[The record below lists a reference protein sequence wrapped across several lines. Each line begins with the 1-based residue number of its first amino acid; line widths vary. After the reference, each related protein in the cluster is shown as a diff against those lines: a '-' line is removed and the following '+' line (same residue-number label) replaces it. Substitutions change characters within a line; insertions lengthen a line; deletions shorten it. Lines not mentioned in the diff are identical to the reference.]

1 MSLFDFGDAE
11 TKPLEPSPIRYP
23 NVKEMEHALL
33 LQKEREATGL
43 YLSGH
48 PLDAYGALL
57 STLPQ
62 QVQELSQADG
72 LSGIADNASVTV
84 GGLLSQCKSR
94 PTKSGTGMM
103 GYGVLEGITGSVEV
117 VAFPRVLQS
126 TGGLFHDDA
135 AVLIKGKLN
144 IREER
149 ANSLLIE
156 EISPLSQAVEEN
168 RRLYIRIASFS
179 QAEQVHALLT
189 AYPGNTSVI
198 LVDAKRVAKGAPKSW
213 NVQICQGL
221 LDSLH
226 ASLGQENIIVK

>member
-1 MSLFDFGDAE
+1 
-11 TKPLEPSPIRYP
+11 
-23 NVKEMEHALL
+23 
-33 LQKEREATGL
+33 
-43 YLSGH
+43 
-48 PLDAYGALL
+48 
-57 STLPQ
+57 
-62 QVQELSQADG
+62 
-72 LSGIADNASVTV
+72 
-84 GGLLSQCKSR
+84 
-94 PTKSGTGMM
+94 MM
-103 GYGVLEGITGSVEV
+103 GYGVLEGVTGSVEV